1 MSSRQRGKALNILM
15 LAAEN
20 GALPGGKVGG
30 IGDVIRDAPGALA
43 GLQHTV
49 TVLTPGYGH
58 FSQLPDA
65 KQVDTLQ
72 TFFRG
77 QRETLS
83 LHNVPAQAD
92 TAGVTCLALEH
103 AVFSSGGA
111 AHIYVDDGP
120 GRPFA
125 TDASRFALFCAATAS
140 AITDGVL
147 TRPDIIHLHDW
158 HSALFALLLHTD
170 PAFAGIADI
179 PLVYTIHNLA
189 LQGIRPLSGDDSAL
203 YSWFPTLPQLPPS
216 AIDPRYR
223 DCYNPVRAAVA
234 LCGRVH
240 AVSPTY
246 AEEICDP
253 DSDFGCGL
261 QADLRSAREEGRLR
275 GILNGCEY
283 PDAVTPSANYAD
295 TLALARGAVTRWIG
309 TAREV
314 QSAHVLAL
322 HRLDRLLEREVSRP
336 ETVLTSVGRLTD
348 QKLGLLC
355 ATMPDGRLCL
365 EHALD
370 DLGDEGLCV
379 MLGSGDQELEMAL
392 TRLASERGN
401 LLFLCGYSESLA
413 DALYGAGDLF
423 LMPSTF
429 EPCGI
434 SQMLAMREGQP
445 CLVNAVGGLVDTVT
459 DGKTGFVFAAAEG
472 ACPKQALL
480 KRLREALAC
489 LRRKPDLYR
498 KISDAA
504 AAERFPW
511 ERAARAY
518 DEELYR
524 PLLPASPGRKTG
536 PASQSRKTPK
546 SRKRSDPKKR

>member
-1 MSSRQRGKALNILM
+1 VSSRQHGKALNILM

-30 IGDVIRDAPGALA
+30 IGDVIRDVPGALA
-43 GLQHTV
+43 GLQHAV

-58 FSQLPDA
+58 FSQLPGA
-65 KQVDTLQ
+65 RQVGSLQ

-77 QRETLS
+77 QRENVS
-83 LHNVPAQAD
+83 LHRVPAQAA
-92 TAGVTCLALEH
+92 TAHVTCLALEH
-103 AVFSSGGA
+103 PVFSSGGA
-111 AHIYVDDGP
+111 ARIYVDDGP

-125 TDASRFALFCAATAS
+125 TDASRFALFCAASAS
-140 AITDGVL
+140 AIADGVL
-147 TRPDIIHLHDW
+147 PRPDIIHLHDW
-158 HSALFALLLHTD
+158 HSALFALLVHSD
-170 PAFAGIADI
+170 PAFAAIADI

-189 LQGIRPLSGDDSAL
+189 LQGIRPLSGDESSL
-203 YSWFPTLPQLPPS
+203 FSWFPALPQLTPS

-223 DCYNPVRAAVA
+223 DCYNPMRAAITI
-234 LCGRVH
+234 CGRVH

-261 QADLRSAREEGRLR
+261 QADLRSARDEGRLR

-283 PDAVTPSANYAD
+283 PDAVTPPTTYAD
-295 TLALARGAVTRWIG
+295 TLALARGTVMRWIG
-309 TAREV
+309 KTREV
-314 QSAHVLAL
+314 QSAHALAL
-322 HRLDRLLEREVSRP
+322 HQLERLLTGEVSRP
-336 ETVLTSVGRLTD
+336 AALLTSVGRVTD

-355 ATMPDGRLCL
+355 APMPDGRLCL

-370 DLGDEGLCV
+370 DLGDDGLCV
-379 MLGSGDQELEMAL
+379 MLGSGDPGLEMTL
-392 TRLASERGN
+392 TRLASERDN

-413 DALYGAGDLF
+413 DALYCAGDLF

-459 DGKTGFVFAAAEG
+459 DGKTGFVFTAAGG
-472 ACPKQALL
+472 ACAKQALL
-480 KRLREALAC
+480 KRLGEVLAC
-489 LRRKPDLYR
+489 LRRKPGIYR
-498 KISDAA
+498 RISDAA

-511 ERAARAY
+511 DRAARAY

-524 PLLPASPGRKTG
+524 PLLPASPGRKTAKSG
-536 PASQSRKTPK
+536 RQSA
-546 SRKRSDPKKR
+546 PKK